1 MTVMSLWLKL
11 FYGEDGPTAVRRY
24 SETLTIQIKKLHSQ
38 FRERNTIFQPVINM
52 QQSSSGL
59 HILVQR
65 NIIYSP
71 IETPLC
77 LIDEEI

>member
-11 FYGEDGPTAVRRY
+11 FYGEDGPTAVRCY
-24 SETLTIQIKKLHSQ
+24 SGNTTLTIQIKKLHSQ

-59 HILVQR
+59 HILVQL

-71 IETPLC
+71 IETPLA
-77 LIDEEI
+77 